1 MSPSPG
7 WLESYATDRHNWH
20 NITTNGRLSYFR
32 RIGVVETFFDI
43 DGCDFE
49 GRADLTIHLRVELK
63 TSLSVESL
71 KERILLAWSVL
82 RQEHVLLSAKV
93 IDAKDIGI
101 RNPEY
106 APEDRLFLLQ
116 AVSTP
121 KEMLAEATKHAR
133 FLEDH
138 YDEVD
143 ADEFFVH
150 TQNSSRCLDAS
161 EALGRLYVLPVKS
174 DGRGV
179 CQLDLVLI
187 AAHEITDGL
196 SSARW
201 ISHFVDLLNT
211 SSQQL
216 TSHASHICR
225 TSAVGRLPPAQESLY
240 PPMQGN
246 VAKQRWSWL
255 LSRILR
261 HTRNPPPASFQNP
274 LRRKVP
280 LDKAVA
286 LSPRY
291 SKVIDYSRLPPL
303 NSYRIRANLS
313 PAATRRL
320 AEICRRA
327 KISIGSGSFAL
338 VAIVMMLFE
347 ERRNPNVSADQ
358 RLPFVGSFPI
368 NPRPFIHG
376 TSTTGKE
383 DSLMLAF
390 SDGVTLPFLPSDLDL
405 EGRLKLLGKQATRQ
419 LRQYQKRPRSLE
431 EEIHMGS
438 KSPTQLFPLLY
449 LATMERRETR
459 SRPERKRGWD
469 IQGGYPAKTSAT
481 LATCGVSS
489 VGARGSIL
497 SSGKHDT
504 SRLPPGVDVVADFR
518 KLDTSVRARD
528 GEFLVGVVGD
538 QDCIRFGVSYDG
550 CGIDPELAEEF
561 KHVLE
566 SILEPPEAPAP
577 KL

>member
-1 MSPSPG
+1 MSSNPD
-7 WLESYATDRHNWH
+7 WLESYATDRHDWH
-20 NITTNGRLSYFR
+20 ETTSNGRLSYFR

-49 GRADLTIHLRVELK
+49 GRADLTIHLQVELK
-63 TSLSVESL
+63 TSLAVQNV
-71 KERILLAWSVL
+71 KERILLAWSIL
-82 RQEHVLLSAKV
+82 RQAHVLLSTKV
-93 IDAKDIGI
+93 LDANQVEI
-101 RNPEY
+101 RDAEY
-106 APEDRLFLLQ
+106 APEDRLFVFQ
-116 AVSTP
+116 PVSTP
-121 KEMLAEATKHAR
+121 DEMLAEAKKHAS
-133 FLEDH
+133 FLEEH
-138 YDEVD
+138 YDKVD
-143 ADEFFVH
+143 ADDFFVH
-150 TQNSSRCLDAS
+150 TQNSSRCIDAS
-161 EALGRLYVLPVKS
+161 IALGKLYVLPVKL
-174 DGRGV
+174 DNRGL

-211 SSQQL
+211 SSQELASYANDICQNSAL
-216 TSHASHICR
+216 T
-225 TSAVGRLPPAQESLY
+225 RLPPAQESLY

-246 VAKQRWSWL
+246 LARQRWSWL

-274 LRRKVP
+274 LRRKAT

-291 SKVIDYSRLPPL
+291 SKVIDYSRVPPL
-303 NSYRIRANLS
+303 NSYRIRAALS
-313 PAATRRL
+313 PASTRRL
-320 AEICRRA
+320 AEICRKA
-327 KISIGSGSFAL
+327 KISIGSGGFAL

-347 ERRNPNVSADQ
+347 ERRNPNVPLNQ

-368 NPRPFIHG
+368 NPRPFLTG
-376 TSTTGKE
+376 TPTTGKE

-390 SDGVTLPFLPSDLDL
+390 SDGITLPFLPSDLEF
-405 EGRLKLLGKQATRQ
+405 EGRLKLLGKQAARQ

-431 EEIHMGS
+431 EEVHMGS

-449 LATMERRETR
+449 LGTIERREIR

-469 IQGGYPAKTSAT
+469 IQGAYPAKTSAT

-550 CGIDPELAEEF
+550 CGIDPELAQEF

-566 SILEPPEAPAP
+566 SILESGGAPAA